1 MRRLFMTSGMAVAL
15 ATSGCATH
23 PDDIQGYYVSPR
35 KYQDFSCDEL
45 VVEAQALNSKIAALY
60 GDTKTDA
67 YTDAALMTATLVVF
81 WPAAFFIGADA
92 GKESQYAV
100 LKGEFEAIEMASKN
114 NGCDIEFITEE
125 KTDEN

>member
-1 MRRLFMTSGMAVAL
+1 MRRLLMTSGIAVAL

-35 KYQDFSCDEL
+35 KYQNFSCDEL
-45 VVEAQALNSKIAALY
+45 MVEAQALNTKIAALY
-60 GDTKTDA
+60 GDARTDS

-92 GKESQYAV
+92 GKEAQYAV
-100 LKGEFEAIEMASKN
+100 LKGEFEAIEMASQN
-114 NGCDIEFITEE
+114 NDCGIEFITEE
-125 KTDEN
+125 KTDEI